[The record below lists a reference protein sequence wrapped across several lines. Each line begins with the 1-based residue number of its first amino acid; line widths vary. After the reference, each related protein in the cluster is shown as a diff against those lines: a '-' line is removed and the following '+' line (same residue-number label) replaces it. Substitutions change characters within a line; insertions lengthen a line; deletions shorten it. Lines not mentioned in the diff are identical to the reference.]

1 MGHMSG
7 HPDDAAAYI
16 EFLERDL
23 NRARFIVTML
33 LDSSPPPLVTHQQ
46 MAQSRARA
54 WLDGPT

>member
-1 MGHMSG
+1 MSG